1 MRNKLA
7 SAIFSLALSFGF
19 IPAAHAQMV
28 QIAMCMEGGCSCHVP
43 GTTLSDVEIILGAPN
58 PPGAADMTLV
68 VYENEYSWRSQTP
81 AQIDA
86 SFGGPGSCPIQLA
99 APLIPEDG
107 MWRITAGA
115 TDASACPLF
124 SLAGQ
129 AVPGQMSSETRQIGW
144 GGWFLPRKLMPEAEG
159 HVNWTRTGSHN
170 WRGVVVDKRLS
181 DGSGTTGASVIW
193 TVTLVS
199 PTEITG
205 SSVFEY
211 DISSSA
217 ADPAAL
223 TILQN
228 MQCRTV
234 TPFTARKLG

>member
-1 MRNKLA
+1 MRSILA
-7 SAIFSLALSFGF
+7 SALIGLAFIFAFV
-19 IPAAHAQMV
+19 PVAQAQMV

-43 GTTLSDVEIILGAPN
+43 GTTLADVEIILGAPN
-58 PPGAADMTLV
+58 PPGAGDMTLV

-86 SFGGPGSCPIQLA
+86 SFGGRGECLVQLE

-107 MWRITAGA
+107 MWRITTGA

-124 SLAGQ
+124 SLTGQ
-129 AVPGQMSSETRQIGW
+129 AVPGQMSGETRQVSW
-144 GGWFLPRKLMPEAEG
+144 GGWFSPSKLMSGAVG
-159 HVNWTRTGSHN
+159 HVSWTSTGGHS
-170 WRGVVVDKRLS
+170 WRGDFVDERLS
-181 DGSGTTGASVIW
+181 NSSATTGASVIW
-193 TVTLVS
+193 RMTLVS

-211 DISSSA
+211 DISSANADA
-217 ADPAAL
+217 AAQA
-223 TILQN
+223 ILQN

-234 TPFTARKLG
+234 TPFTARKVG

>member
-1 MRNKLA
+1 MRSILA
-7 SAIFSLALSFGF
+7 STIIGLAFIFGF
-19 IPAAHAQMV
+19 VPVAQAQMV

-43 GTTLSDVEIILGAPN
+43 GTTVADVEIILGAPN

-86 SFGGPGSCPIQLA
+86 SFGGKGECLVQLE

-107 MWRITAGA
+107 MWRITTGA

-124 SLAGQ
+124 SLTGQ
-129 AVPGQMSSETRQIGW
+129 AVPGQMSGETRQVSW
-144 GGWFLPRKLMPEAEG
+144 GGWFSPSKLMSGAVG
-159 HVNWTRTGSHN
+159 HVNWTFTGGHS
-170 WRGVVVDKRLS
+170 WRGEFVDERLS
-181 DGSGTTGASVIW
+181 NSSATTGASVIW
-193 TVTLVS
+193 RMTLVS

-211 DISSSA
+211 DISSANADA
-217 ADPAAL
+217 AAQA
-223 TILQN
+223 ILQN

-234 TPFTARKLG
+234 TPFTAQKVG

>member
-1 MRNKLA
+1 MRNLLA
-7 SAIFSLALSFGF
+7 STLVGSAVIFGSVPVSQ
-19 IPAAHAQMV
+19 AQMV

-43 GTTLSDVEIILGAPN
+43 GTALADVEIILGSPN

-68 VYENEYSWRSQTP
+68 MYENEYSWRSQTP

-86 SFGGPGSCPIQLA
+86 TFGGRGECPVQFE

-107 MWRITAGA
+107 MWRIETGA

-129 AVPGQMSSETRQIGW
+129 AVPGQVSGDTRQIGW
-144 GGWFLPRKLMPEAEG
+144 GGWFSPRKLMHG
-159 HVNWTRTGSHN
+159 HIGQVNWTSTGGHS
-170 WRGVVVDKRLS
+170 WRGVVVDERLS
-181 DGSGTTGASVIW
+181 DNSGTTGASVVW
-193 TVTLVS
+193 RLTLVT

-205 SSVFEY
+205 STVFEY
-211 DISSSA
+211 DISSSLSDA
-217 ADPAAL
+217 AAQAVL
-223 TILQN
+223 KN

-234 TPFTARKLG
+234 TPFTARKVG